1 MKTRNLLL
9 EIGVEELPTQSL
21 LPLATAL
28 EKNLNNKLK
37 SANIVA
43 GKSHAY
49 VTPRRLAVLVTE
61 VAETQSNQI
70 IERQGPAEASAFDNN
85 GTPTLACI
93 GFAKSC
99 GVTTEQL
106 EIRETP
112 KGKRVYCRIEKS
124 GELTFSLLTEIMH
137 ETIDELPVSKPMRW
151 GKGDASFVRP
161 VHWILALFGNEIVAL
176 NRYDQQSSNKTY
188 GHRFH
193 SPQAIEI
200 TEPKNYAS
208 ILEKHFVIADFEE
221 RKKRIITQIKQQE
234 AHYDMKVVIDNSLL
248 DEVNSLVEWPVALI
262 GKYDKNFL
270 KIPAEVLITS
280 MKTHQKCFPV
290 TDNDHKLQPFFLM
303 VSNLNSKDPNV
314 VITGNERVIRARL
327 SDADFF
333 FNSDLAKPLSYFN
346 EKLKEVVFQK
356 GLGTLNEKIDRLTKI
371 SSAIA
376 KKLNQNEKETARAA
390 SISKFDLMSD
400 MVDEFPELQG
410 VIGRYYALGAKEP
423 ESIANSVKEH
433 YYPRFSGDRLPRDN
447 LSCIIALAD
456 RLDLICGI
464 FGINKIP
471 SGEKDPYAL
480 RRAAQGI
487 IRILIEKE
495 LPLDLMELIA
505 LSVKSYNKQLPNRET
520 VNQVF
525 QFIMERMRFWYL
537 EAGTHAD
544 IFSAVNAKNL
554 STPLDFHHRLEA
566 VKSFQSLSEAK
577 ALSAA
582 NKRVNNLLKKSSLNN
597 SIIIDKT
604 LFESD
609 SEHQLAKM
617 IDQKS
622 REINLL
628 YHKKNYAKTLSE
640 LALFKDPVDDFFKNV
655 MVMVDDKAIRNNR
668 LCLLKKLHSLLT
680 QVADISCL

>member
-1 MKTRNLLL
+1 MKTKDFLL

-21 LPLATAL
+21 LPLSKAL
-28 EKNLNNKLK
+28 QKNLSNNLK
-37 SANIVA
+37 NANIA
-43 GKSHAY
+43 IGESHAY
-49 VTPRRLAVLVTE
+49 VTPRRLAVLVSE
-61 VAETQSNQI
+61 VTETQSTQM
-70 IERQGPAEASAFDNN
+70 IERQGPAEASAFDSD

-106 EIRETP
+106 EIKQTP
-112 KGKRVYCRIEKS
+112 KGNRVYCRIEKP
-124 GELTFSLLTEIMH
+124 GEATLSLLTDIIH
-137 ETIDELPVSKPMRW
+137 QAIDDLPVSKPMRW
-151 GKGDASFVRP
+151 GEGEVTFVRP
-161 VHWILALFGNEIVAL
+161 VHWILALFGDDVIKV
-176 NRYDQQSSNKTY
+176 NRYGQHSGNKTY

-193 SPQAIEI
+193 APQAIEI
-200 TEPKNYAS
+200 TEPGNYAN
-208 ILEKHFVIADFEE
+208 ILEKNFVIADFEQ
-221 RKKRIITQIKQQE
+221 RKKRIMSQIKQQE
-234 AHYDMKVVIDNSLL
+234 AGCNLKVVIDNNLL
-248 DEVNSLVEWPVALI
+248 DEVNSLIEWPVALI

-270 KIPAEVLITS
+270 KVPAEVLITS

-290 TDNDHKLQPFFLM
+290 TNNDHKLQAFFLM
-303 VSNLNSKDPNV
+303 VSNINSKDPNA

-327 SDADFF
+327 SDAAFF

-346 EKLKEVVFQK
+346 EKLKEVLFQK
-356 GLGTLNEKIDRLTKI
+356 GLGTLSDKTDRLAKI
-371 SSAIA
+371 SREIA
-376 KKLNQNEKETARAA
+376 KKLDQNEKEAAHAA

-410 VIGRYYALGAKEP
+410 VMGRYYALGAKEP
-423 ESIANSVKEH
+423 ASIANSVREH
-433 YYPRFSGDRLPRDN
+433 YYPRFSGDRLPKDT

-456 RLDLICGI
+456 RLDLVCGI

-495 LPLDLMELIA
+495 LPLDLIDLIT
-505 LSVKSYNKQLPNRET
+505 LSVKSYKKPLPNKKT

-537 EAGTHAD
+537 ESGTNTE
-544 IFSAVNAKNL
+544 IFSAVSAKNL
-554 STPLDFHHRLEA
+554 TTPLDFHHRLEA
-566 VKSFQSLSEAK
+566 VKNFQSLSEAK

-597 SIIIDKT
+597 GVAIDQS

-609 SEHQLAKM
+609 SERQLAKM

-622 REINLL
+622 AEINQL
-628 YHKKNYAKTLSE
+628 YQKRNYAKTLTE
-640 LALFKDPVDDFFKNV
+640 LALFKDPVDDFFKHV
-655 MVMVDDKAIRNNR
+655 MVMVDDNAVRNNR
-668 LCLLKKLHSLLT
+668 LSLLKQLHGLLT